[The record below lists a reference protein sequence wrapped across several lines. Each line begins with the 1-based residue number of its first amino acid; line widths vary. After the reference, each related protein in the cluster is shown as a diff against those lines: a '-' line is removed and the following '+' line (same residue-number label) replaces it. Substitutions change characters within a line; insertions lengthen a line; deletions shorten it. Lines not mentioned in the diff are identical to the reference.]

1 MVIFTEQQTWI
12 GLVLMDRGYINVF
25 PVIHINPAGIN
36 FIRNVGSRYDR
47 VMGIDIEEIYTAP
60 ILIPSAVIFRG

>member
-12 GLVLMDRGYINVF
+12 GLVLMDRGYINVILF

-36 FIRNVGSRYDR
+36 FIRHVGSRYDR
-47 VMGIDIEEIYTAP
+47 VMGIDIEEIYT
-60 ILIPSAVIFRG
+60 